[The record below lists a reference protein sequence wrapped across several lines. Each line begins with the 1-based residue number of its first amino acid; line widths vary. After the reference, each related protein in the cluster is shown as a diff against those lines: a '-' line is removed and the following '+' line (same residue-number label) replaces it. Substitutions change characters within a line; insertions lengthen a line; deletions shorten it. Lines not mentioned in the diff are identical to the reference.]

1 MFVTKNQFYVFLA
14 CVAFGVFLACLLCCI
29 KFVKFLSISNRIL
42 NIIELFFWAFSS
54 LIFSYYSHILCFPN
68 FRPYMLIGVLCGF
81 FGYLKSFHIIL
92 AKITKKFYNRVVNKT
107 SRNKRAED
115 DD

>member
-14 CVAFGVFLACLLCCI
+14 CVAFGVFLACLLCC
-29 KFVKFLSISNRIL
+29 
-42 NIIELFFWAFSS
+42 IIELFFWAFSS

-115 DD
+115 DE